1 MASSLTIGAI
11 LACVGAIGRLAGC
24 PVGFSMDSCIFSV
37 GILVGSTG
45 TCKASDGLLV
55 AWVGRGV
62 WKTGGG
68 VGVIGCCVTFTVV
81 CFGNEVGTAVGFLL
95 GSAVELIGID
105 VGITGFFVGTIGFLV
120 GFAVGLTVGREVG
133 FFVGVAVAIVGKG
146 VGTTGF
152 FVVAVDFLVNC
163 KVGLND

>member
-37 GILVGSTG
+37 GILVGCL
-45 TCKASDGLLV
+45 CKASDGLLV

-95 GSAVELIGID
+95 GSAVELTGID

-146 VGTTGF
+146 VGTT
-152 FVVAVDFLVNC
+152 AVDFLVNC